1 MNPLAM
7 DTPMKVLHPITR
19 LIVGGAQENTLYTA
33 QYLNPDLYSVQVIT
47 GPQTGS
53 EGSLL
58 TEASIRGINLTIL
71 PELVREISPKNDAVA
86 FMKLVKLLKRDRY
99 AIVHTHSSKA
109 GILGRLAA
117 RRARIPVIV
126 HTVHGWSFH
135 DHMHPILRLVYIFL
149 EKLVYRYTD
158 AMIFVSQK
166 DIERGKFTKILTKQ
180 NYYLIRSAIPLDLF
194 DPTLYSQAL
203 SRDRLG
209 IPANVPVL
217 GNVGRFSAQKDP
229 LSWIRVAAQVH
240 AIIPECY
247 FLLVGDGPLKG
258 QVLQAI
264 KEFDLGHRVI
274 LTGLRRDV
282 PELLSAMDVFLLTSL
297 WEGLPRV
304 VPQALAM
311 GLPVVSNQVDGISDA
326 VIDGQTGFL
335 ARPGDTQALATH
347 CVRLLQE
354 PSLRQMLGTNGKL
367 FVQTEFSLER
377 MIEQLE
383 EIYENLLI
391 KKQLRAG

>member
-1 MNPLAM
+1 MNPPPLE
-7 DTPMKVLHPITR
+7 TPIKVLHPITR

-33 QYLNPDLYSVQVIT
+33 QYLNPARYSVQVIT

-58 TEASIRGINLTIL
+58 TEATDRGIHLTIL

-86 FMKLVKLLKRDRY
+86 FMKLVKLLKRDPY

-117 RRARIPVIV
+117 RRAQIPVIV

-135 DHMHPILRLVYIFL
+135 DHMHPILRWMYVIL

-166 DIERGKFTKILTKQ
+166 DIERGKSTKILTKQ

-203 SRDRLG
+203 SRDSLG
-209 IPANVPVL
+209 IPAKVPVL

-229 LSWIRVAAQVH
+229 LSWVRVAAQVH
-240 AIIPECY
+240 AIIPDCY
-247 FLLVGDGPLKG
+247 FLLVGDGPLKE
-258 QVLQAI
+258 QVIQAI
-264 KEFDLGHRVI
+264 KDLDIGDRVI
-274 LTGLRRDV
+274 LTGLRRDI

-347 CVRLLQE
+347 CIQLLQE
-354 PSLRQMLGTNGKL
+354 PSLRQALGTNGKS
-367 FVQTEFSLER
+367 FVQNEFSLDR
-377 MIEQLE
+377 MIEQIE
-383 EIYENLLI
+383 EIYNNLLI
-391 KKQLRAG
+391 NKPNRDG

>member
-1 MNPLAM
+1 MNPPPI
-7 DTPMKVLHPITR
+7 DTPIKVLHPITR

-33 QYLNPDLYSVQVIT
+33 QYLNPELYSVQVIT

-53 EGSLL
+53 EGSLFN
-58 TEASIRGINLTIL
+58 EARGRGIHLTVL
-71 PELVREISPKNDAVA
+71 PELVREISPKNDTVA
-86 FMKLVKLLKRDRY
+86 FMKLDKLLKRERY

-135 DHMHPILRLVYIFL
+135 DHMHPILRMMYIFL

-166 DIERGKFTKILTKQ
+166 DIERGKSTNILTKQ

-194 DPTLYSQAL
+194 DPTLYTQAL

-209 IPANVPVL
+209 IPANAPVL

-240 AIIPECY
+240 AIIPDCY
-247 FLLVGDGPLKG
+247 FLLVGDGPLKE
-258 QVLQAI
+258 QVNQAI
-264 KEFDLGHRVI
+264 KDYDIGDRVI

-311 GLPVVSNQVDGISDA
+311 GLPIVSTQVDGISDA

-335 ARPGDTQALATH
+335 ASPGDTQALATH
-347 CVRLLQE
+347 CIQLLQE
-354 PSLRQMLGTNGKL
+354 PSLRQTLGTHGKS
-367 FVQTEFSLER
+367 FVQNEFSLVC
-377 MIEQLE
+377 MIKQLE

-391 KKQLRAG
+391 KKQIRDG